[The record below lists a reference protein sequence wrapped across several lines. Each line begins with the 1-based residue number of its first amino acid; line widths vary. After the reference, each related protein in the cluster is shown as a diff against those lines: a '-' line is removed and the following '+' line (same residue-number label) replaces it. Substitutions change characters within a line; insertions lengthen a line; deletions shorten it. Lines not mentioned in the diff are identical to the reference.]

1 MKINYADMTN
11 HLGSSAVRD
20 ILKITQGKDIISLAG
35 GLPAE
40 ELFPAEAIR
49 DAYSRV
55 LSGDSSAL
63 QYGLTEGYLR
73 CANRSPPDWDNRAS
87 LSPPRK

>member
-1 MKINYADMTN
+1 MKINYAEMTN

-40 ELFPAEAIR
+40 ELFP
-49 DAYSRV
+49 
-55 LSGDSSAL
+55 
-63 QYGLTEGYLR
+63 
-73 CANRSPPDWDNRAS
+73 
-87 LSPPRK
+87 